1 MNLVSA
7 VVGLSIMGI
16 AAPTILEMSVSPI
29 IAQKRAKNFSLAESA
44 AVLYVAQN
52 QLS

>member
-29 IAQKRAKNFSLAESA
+29 IAPGRAVFGRVPKSPIGPLA
-44 AVLYVAQN
+44 
-52 QLS
+52 